1 MTESDEGSNGHLLR
15 RWVSLG
21 DVISLALSIAA
32 IGVTYGQL
40 SADLRHTNET
50 VDAAMQAVREL
61 QNRDITPGARTQL
74 AAIMATD
81 QSLQQQVTDIR
92 EEMREERREIME
104 AIARVESKLDQ
115 HSERR

>member
-1 MTESDEGSNGHLLR
+1 MEKEGDGHLLR

-50 VDAAMQAVREL
+50 VDAAMSAVREL
-61 QNRDITPGARTQL
+61 QSRDITPGARTQL

-81 QSLQQQVTDIR
+81 HALQQQVTDIR

-104 AIARVESKLDQ
+104 AIARVETKLDD
-115 HSERR
+115 HAERR